1 MKIVNFQSVW
11 IDYSQL
17 CVATSGLAEL
27 VLVYNWTGSRVA
39 CEALSLLLG
48 LFLLLLIVEIE
59 LFLPDL
65 AQSVH
70 T

>member
-11 IDYSQL
+11 INYSQL

-27 VLVYNWTGSRVA
+27 VLVYNWAGSRVA
-39 CEALSLLLG
+39 CKALSLLLG
-48 LFLLLLIVEIE
+48 LLLLLLIVEVE